1 MTARMTSADVAV
13 VGAGPTGCVMARR
26 MAEAGADVLLL
37 EAGAHAASPRAGLL
51 DVGPE
56 SLVVTR
62 HPARLGDAHLDLPRG
77 HTLGGSGAV
86 NGGYCVA
93 ARPADLATWGPGWR
107 RRYEAGLARAAERL
121 RPTLVPMS
129 PVAARVAAAFP
140 GRASAVPQARRGAR
154 RVTAFDA
161 WDPPGA
167 GARVRTG
174 ARVARLHWAGGE
186 VGGRCDGV
194 VLEPARPE
202 PARPEPPRPE
212 EGSARIARE
221 SGAPNPLVDEAR
233 GDDDEVITARHV
245 ILCAGTIG
253 TTSILRNSGL
263 GESTGHPVGHRV
275 QEHPEVLLD
284 LPVGFAAG
292 TDFGVGD
299 PAVLPPLLSHVVRLE
314 LADRAGPAGEAPEV
328 ELRPYSVPMHEVIPG
343 AAPMPLRLG
352 ISLMNTVGFGRIDPD
367 GTVVLPDD
375 PRDAEA
381 LRAAAV
387 AVADRLGLDT
397 AVPVRST
404 SHHLSG
410 AARIGEVVDDSGRV
424 SGVDGLRVA
433 DASVLPTLPRCGPYY
448 TVLAVAET
456 LAADMAAERP
466 W

>member
-1 MTARMTSADVAV
+1 MTARLTSADVAV

-26 MAEAGADVLLL
+26 LAEAGADVLLL

-62 HPARLGDAHLDLPRG
+62 HPARLGDAQLDLPRG

-93 ARPADLATWGPGWR
+93 ARPADLATWGPGWQ

-202 PARPEPPRPE
+202 PARPE

-233 GDDDEVITARHV
+233 GDDEVITARHV

-263 GESTGHPVGHRV
+263 GSRRGTRSAIGCRNIRRSCSTCRWDSL
-275 QEHPEVLLD
+275 Q
-284 LPVGFAAG
+284 AR
-292 TDFGVGD
+292 T
-299 PAVLPPLLSHVVRLE
+299 SE
-314 LADRAGPAGEAPEV
+314 LATPRSCPHCSRTSYGSSSRTVPARRA
-328 ELRPYSVPMHEVIPG
+328 RPRRWSC
-343 AAPMPLRLG
+343 
-352 ISLMNTVGFGRIDPD
+352 GR
-367 GTVVLPDD
+367 T
-375 PRDAEA
+375 
-381 LRAAAV
+381 
-387 AVADRLGLDT
+387 
-397 AVPVRST
+397 
-404 SHHLSG
+404 
-410 AARIGEVVDDSGRV
+410 
-424 SGVDGLRVA
+424 
-433 DASVLPTLPRCGPYY
+433 RCRC
-448 TVLAVAET
+448 T
-456 LAADMAAERP
+456 R
-466 W
+466 